1 MKKTSKNNGDCYCL
15 NCLHSIR
22 TEYKFRCHEKVCKT
36 KDFWRIT
43 LPNQKNNVLK
53 FNQFMKLD

>member
-1 MKKTSKNNGDCYCL
+1 MKKTSKNNGDSYCL

-22 TEYKFRCHEKVCKT
+22 TEYKLKCEKVCKT